1 MSVGGLA
8 LMDRYAMG
16 RTTEMNLTTNEAKKT
31 AIESYTARRA
41 DVARLID
48 VLDMELTKYDE
59 RVKAKPDTCWDQA
72 GTMDYVR
79 TTLIDLV
86 EGLSGTERGE
96 IERFLS
102 E

>member
-1 MSVGGLA
+1 
-8 LMDRYAMG
+8 
-16 RTTEMNLTTNEAKKT
+16 MNETRKT
-31 AIESYTARRA
+31 AIETYNARRA

-48 VLDMELTKYDE
+48 VLEMELGKYDE
-59 RVKAKPDTCWDQA
+59 RAKAEPKRWDFP
-72 GTMDYVR
+72 GTLDYVR

-86 EGLSGTERGE
+86 EGLSGIERSE

>member
-1 MSVGGLA
+1 M
-8 LMDRYAMG
+8 
-16 RTTEMNLTTNEAKKT
+16 TTNKSERS
-31 AIESYTARRA
+31 AIETYTVRRA

-48 VLDMELTKYDE
+48 VLEMELDKYDE
-59 RVKAKPDTCWDQA
+59 RAKAEPERWDYA

-86 EGLSGTERGE
+86 EGLSKIDRSE

>member
-1 MSVGGLA
+1 MTA
-8 LMDRYAMG
+8 RE
-16 RTTEMNLTTNEAKKT
+16 TKKS
-31 AIESYTARRA
+31 AIETYNARRSQ
-41 DVARLID
+41 VARLID
-48 VLDMELTKYDE
+48 VLEMELGKYDE
-59 RVKAKPDTCWDQA
+59 RAKAEPKRWDYA

-86 EGLSGTERGE
+86 EGLSGIERGE

>member
-1 MSVGGLA
+1 MTANG
-8 LMDRYAMG
+8 
-16 RTTEMNLTTNEAKKT
+16 TNKT
-31 AIESYTARRA
+31 AIETYNARRA
-41 DVARLID
+41 DVARLTD
-48 VLDMELTKYDE
+48 VLEMEMIKYDE
-59 RVKAKPDTCWDQA
+59 RAKAEPKRWDYA

-86 EGLSGTERGE
+86 AGLSKVDRDE

>member
-1 MSVGGLA
+1 M
-8 LMDRYAMG
+8 
-16 RTTEMNLTTNEAKKT
+16 TTNETKKT
-31 AIESYTARRA
+31 AIETYNARRA

-48 VLDMELTKYDE
+48 VLEMELGKYDE
-59 RVKAKPDTCWDQA
+59 RAKAEPKRWDYA

-86 EGLSGTERGE
+86 EGLSKVEREE

>member
-1 MSVGGLA
+1 
-8 LMDRYAMG
+8 
-16 RTTEMNLTTNEAKKT
+16 MNETRKT
-31 AIESYTARRA
+31 AIETYNARRA

-48 VLDMELTKYDE
+48 VLEMEFRKYDE
-59 RVKAKPDTCWDQA
+59 RAKAEPKRWDYA
-72 GTMDYVR
+72 GTLDYVR

>member
-1 MSVGGLA
+1 MTA
-8 LMDRYAMG
+8 
-16 RTTEMNLTTNEAKKT
+16 NETKRT
-31 AIESYTARRA
+31 AIETYTARRA
-41 DVARLID
+41 DVVRLLD

-59 RVKAKPDTCWDQA
+59 RAKAKGDKCWDQA

-79 TTLIDLV
+79 STLIDLV
-86 EGLSGTERGE
+86 EGLSGIERGE

>member
-1 MSVGGLA
+1 
-8 LMDRYAMG
+8 
-16 RTTEMNLTTNEAKKT
+16 MNETRKT
-31 AIESYTARRA
+31 AIQTYNARRA

-48 VLDMELTKYDE
+48 VLEMELGKYDE
-59 RVKAKPDTCWDQA
+59 RAKAEPKRWDYA

-86 EGLSGTERGE
+86 EGLSGLERSE

>member
-1 MSVGGLA
+1 
-8 LMDRYAMG
+8 
-16 RTTEMNLTTNEAKKT
+16 MNETRKT
-31 AIESYTARRA
+31 AIETYNARRA

-48 VLDMELTKYDE
+48 VLEMELGKYDE
-59 RVKAKPDTCWDQA
+59 RAKAQPKRWDFA

-86 EGLSGTERGE
+86 EGLSGIKRSE

>member
-1 MSVGGLA
+1 M
-8 LMDRYAMG
+8 
-16 RTTEMNLTTNEAKKT
+16 TTKEAKKP
-31 AIESYTARRA
+31 AIETYNARRA

-48 VLDMELTKYDE
+48 VLEMELGKYDE
-59 RVKAKPDTCWDQA
+59 RAKAEPNRWDYA
-72 GTMDYVR
+72 GTMDYIR

-86 EGLSGTERGE
+86 EGLSKVEREE

>member
-1 MSVGGLA
+1 MTA
-8 LMDRYAMG
+8 
-16 RTTEMNLTTNEAKKT
+16 NKTNRT
-31 AIESYTARRA
+31 AIETYDARRA

-48 VLDMELTKYDE
+48 VLEMELTKYDE
-59 RVKAKPDTCWDQA
+59 RAKAEPKRWDYA

-86 EGLSGTERGE
+86 AGLSKVDREE